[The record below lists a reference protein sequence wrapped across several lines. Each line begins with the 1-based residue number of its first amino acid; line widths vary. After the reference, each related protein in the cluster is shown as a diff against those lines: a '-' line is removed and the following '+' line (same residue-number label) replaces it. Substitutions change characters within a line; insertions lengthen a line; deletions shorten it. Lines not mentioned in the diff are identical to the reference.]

1 MYEYAGGFNP
11 CVTESTGQWKPSWSL
26 AFQPGTLGLQGKEL
40 TTTEGTSLF
49 RVQEKKMWKRKY
61 FPAFSGANFM
71 FAMFGRHQ
79 HINSYIGTGFSLELE
94 IHLGVG
100 CGIWTF
106 VAKLREASALPRGC
120 WHKPQHPQSFR
131 RHGGMLDLVKI
142 AENGQW
148 NSQKFTFIA
157 FFFYL

>member
-1 MYEYAGGFNP
+1 
-11 CVTESTGQWKPSWSL
+11 
-26 AFQPGTLGLQGKEL
+26 
-40 TTTEGTSLF
+40 
-49 RVQEKKMWKRKY
+49 
-61 FPAFSGANFM
+61 M
-71 FAMFGRHQ
+71 FAVFGRHQ
-79 HINSYIGTGFSLELE
+79 HINLYIGTEFSLELE

-120 WHKPQHPQSFR
+120 WHKPQYPQSFR

-142 AENGQW
+142 AENRQW
-148 NSQKFTFIA
+148 NSQKISFIA